1 MRPPRPGRRAG
12 LASGALG
19 VLAAGAAVGLAAE
32 RYAIGR
38 TRGRPDPQAVE
49 LLDVRQAD
57 TAAARSRVVV
67 ADDGV
72 PLHVEEVGR
81 ADAPV
86 TMVFCHGFT
95 NDMTVWHY
103 QRHDLV
109 DVARLVFWDQR
120 SHGRSGRSSDD
131 NSTIDQLGRDL
142 QRVLDEMVPDGP
154 LVLVGHS
161 MGGMTVLALADQR
174 PELFGSRVV
183 GVALLSTST
192 GKFASITF
200 GLPAVVGWVTK
211 RVLPFAAH
219 GVRRS
224 PALVERGRRAGT
236 DLEFLLT
243 RRYSFGSKDVSPALV
258 ELVEKTTAATPV
270 EVIAAFYPT
279 FVDHDKLSALDVLR
293 GVPTIILVGDKDM
306 VTPPD
311 HSRAIAEALPDA
323 ELVELPDAG
332 HMVMLEHSAMV
343 NLHLRALMGRA
354 QKGRSAPPAPLSG
367 RA

>member
-1 MRPPRPGRRAG
+1 VRAPHVGHRAG

-38 TRGRPDPQAVE
+38 TRDRPDPLAEE

-57 TAAARSRVVV
+57 AARAHSRVVV

-81 ADAPV
+81 PDARV
-86 TMVFCHGFT
+86 TLVFCHGFT
-95 NDMTVWHY
+95 NDMAVWHY
-103 QRHDLV
+103 QRHDLA
-109 DVARLVFWDQR
+109 DVGRLVFWDQR
-120 SHGRSGRSSDD
+120 SHGRSGRSSED

-142 QRVLDEMVPDGP
+142 RLVLDEVVPDGP
-154 LVLVGHS
+154 IVLVGHS
-161 MGGMTVLALADQR
+161 MGGMTVLALADKS
-174 PELFGSRVV
+174 PDLFGSRVV

-200 GLPAVVGWVTK
+200 GLPAVVGRVTN
-211 RVLPFAAH
+211 RLLPFAAR

-258 ELVEKTTAATPV
+258 ELVEKTTASTPV

-279 FVDHDKLSALDVLR
+279 FIDHDKLAALGVLSAVETLV
-293 GVPTIILVGDKDM
+293 LVGDKDM

-311 HSRAIAEALPDA
+311 HSRAVADALPEA
-323 ELVELPDAG
+323 ELVTLPRSG
-332 HMVMLEHSAMV
+332 HMVMLEQAAMV
-343 NLHLRALMGRA
+343 NLHLRALVRRAARGRGAPASSYGRA
-354 QKGRSAPPAPLSG
+354 
-367 RA
+367 

>member
-1 MRPPRPGRRAG
+1 MRPPHVGRRTG
-12 LASGALG
+12 LVSGALG

-32 RYAIGR
+32 RYAVGR
-38 TRGRPDPQAVE
+38 SRTRPDPVAGE
-49 LLDVRQAD
+49 LQDVREAD
-57 TAAARSRVVV
+57 EAAARSRVVV

-72 PLHVEEVGR
+72 PLHVEEAG
-81 ADAPV
+81 APDAPV
-86 TMVFCHGFT
+86 TLVFCHGFT
-95 NDMTVWHY
+95 NDMTVWHF
-103 QRHDLV
+103 QRRDLG
-109 DVARLVFWDQR
+109 DVGRLVFWDQR

-142 QRVLDEMVPDGP
+142 LMVLDELVPDGP
-154 LVLVGHS
+154 VVLVGHS
-161 MGGMTVLALADQR
+161 MGGMTVLALADHR
-174 PELFGSRVV
+174 PDLFGSRVV

-200 GLPAVVGWVTK
+200 GLPAVVGRVTR
-211 RVLPFAAH
+211 RVLPFAAR

-258 ELVEKTTAATPV
+258 EMVEKTTAATPV

-279 FVDHDKLSALDVLR
+279 FVDHDKLAALDVLR
-293 GVPTIILVGDKDM
+293 SVPTVVLVGDSDLI
-306 VTPPD
+306 TPPD

-323 ELVELPDAG
+323 ELVELPAAG
-332 HMVMLEHSAMV
+332 HMVMLEQAAMV
-343 NLHLRALMGRA
+343 NLHLRALVRRATRGR
-354 QKGRSAPPAPLSG
+354 GTPPAAQRG
-367 RA
+367 QA